1 MLVEESPEELGV
13 RILPHFCVGM
23 KNKHM
28 DFGATLGGSAITGL
42 VLAAGYA
49 LIKLLKRSR
58 CASHTKCCDLDITR
72 SETERK
78 NAAPDLEAVVVS
90 VLERLEQT
98 KTKEKSE
105 ERLNTV

>member
-1 MLVEESPEELGV
+1 
-13 RILPHFCVGM
+13 
-23 KNKHM
+23 M
-28 DFGATLGGSAITGL
+28 DFGATLGGTITGL

-72 SETERK
+72 SESERK

-105 ERLNTV
+105 ERPNTV